1 MQDHRTAGLGGRSC
15 SGEPQQ
21 PPACATAPRKLYCEQ
36 RGWKG
41 VPRQALQGRVG
52 VEGEGESGEGLPHR
66 YVAAGGRA
74 RARGL
79 PGGPVGVPQRL
90 LLYPL
95 EVPLRGMEANP
106 KVKGHIGQAGC
117 DECYSP
123 PEERVMSDRA
133 APSSLCSSPLG
144 GWCQRI
150 TGPPHG
156 LALPCSKGFAMVT
169 SWASCCSQ
177 ENCASDHFTRS
188 WGSWPWIRKH
198 CGAEGE
204 AWHPAPPPCPT
215 HPETPLRCPRPQA
228 LGRLGGCERK
238 T

>member
-1 MQDHRTAGLGGRSC
+1 MQDHRAAGLGGRSC
-15 SGEPQQ
+15 SGESQQ
-21 PPACATAPRKLYCEQ
+21 LPLLVPLPPKGCTMRKEAGRGDPRS
-36 RGWKG
+36 
-41 VPRQALQGRVG
+41 
-52 VEGEGESGEGLPHR
+52 EGKCCRPGQWGCRGESGGLPHR
-66 YVAAGGRA
+66 DVAAGSRA

-79 PGGPVGVPQRL
+79 PRGPVGIQQRL
-90 LLYPL
+90 LLHPL
-95 EVPLRGMEANP
+95 EVLLRGMEANP

-123 PEERVMSDRA
+123 PEERAMSHRA
-133 APSSLCSSPLG
+133 DPCSLCSSHFG
-144 GWCQRI
+144 GLCQRI
-150 TGPPHG
+150 PGPPHG

-204 AWHPAPPPCPT
+204 A
-215 HPETPLRCPRPQA
+215 
-228 LGRLGGCERK
+228 
-238 T
+238 